1 MQMSWIRGA
10 IASMLLGGE
19 AEPVQAAPD
28 PQMPLENF
36 VSRLEQDR
44 ASSPDGLYW
53 WRLGERV
60 DLGSL
65 GILGSAVA
73 ARRTLGEA
81 LRSFARGFPL
91 LQSNSDVSFEVNGDE
106 AQICYR
112 VLDPR
117 IWPRR
122 GDSELTLG
130 LIRGI
135 CDRYGVPREAIRDLC
150 FEHAPDRDPR
160 TLARYLGRTPRFGE
174 DENRIIFS
182 ARVLGN
188 VPRFPPQEDAAVMAR
203 HMEGALLDLRRQT
216 PVVQRVHQLIL
227 GRMDRGMVNQRQVAA
242 ELGMSERSLRRAL
255 AAEGQQFHQILEECR
270 RIHGFALVV
279 RSERL
284 FGEIALQLGYSD
296 QTAFSRAFSRWYGV
310 SPREIRKMGAEET
323 SVIR

>member
-1 MQMSWIRGA
+1 MDLRSHRINA
-10 IASMLLGGE
+10 AGGE

-135 CDRYGVPREAIRDLC
+135 CDRYGVPARRSGIYALNMRRTAIHVRLPAIWA
-150 FEHAPDRDPR
+150 E
-160 TLARYLGRTPRFGE
+160 
-174 DENRIIFS
+174 
-182 ARVLGN
+182 
-188 VPRFPPQEDAAVMAR
+188 PP
-203 HMEGALLDLRRQT
+203 LW
-216 PVVQRVHQLIL
+216 
-227 GRMDRGMVNQRQVAA
+227 RG
-242 ELGMSERSLRRAL
+242 
-255 AAEGQQFHQILEECR
+255 
-270 RIHGFALVV
+270 
-279 RSERL
+279 
-284 FGEIALQLGYSD
+284 
-296 QTAFSRAFSRWYGV
+296 
-310 SPREIRKMGAEET
+310 
-323 SVIR
+323 